1 MYFSA
6 VKLPTS
12 CYMFVCI
19 CDRVYFSLSS
29 THVGATGHHSQGLQ
43 KKSPRRTQTQST
55 SNLHTGS
62 QQQSPTKQQRASKT
76 GMTHTSNSATNSPFS
91 SILCQNYVRLLGDT
105 PSCISNNTD
114 TFFQPHTDT
123 TSGKSIESSQP
134 VFRNTAHDEH
144 HSSTAPTHITE
155 ENESDNPTPP
165 NSPPEIISQ
174 REKYSSEHTQ
184 DPQYWRSKSSPAH
197 TAQRHDHLQPS
208 RALLFPQ
215 QPFHGSET
223 SEGAPEL
230 QVRWSTPSF
239 PNSHSV
245 RPGVMQ
251 ASDGTHF
258 ARQQSSYA
266 STPTCP
272 QEASLGSMGTAPTAD
287 SPTPQPSSRRM
298 SSSRAL
304 RGLDC
309 HIDLQVQ
316 RVEFM
321 LEELSRT
328 ITSSSELNWAGI
340 GRELY
345 LEDTVLQD
353 IDQKYHFPE
362 EKCYQMLC
370 CAIRRSMSSYR
381 NLRDAFNEMEL
392 YDLCAIIRKARTDIY
407 GH

>member
-19 CDRVYFSLSS
+19 CDSVYFSLSS

-43 KKSPRRTQTQST
+43 KKSPRRTQTQSA
-55 SNLHTGS
+55 SNLHAGS

-76 GMTHTSNSATNSPFS
+76 GMTHTSNSATSSPFS

-144 HSSTAPTHITE
+144 
-155 ENESDNPTPP
+155 
-165 NSPPEIISQ
+165 
-174 REKYSSEHTQ
+174 
-184 DPQYWRSKSSPAH
+184 
-197 TAQRHDHLQPS
+197 
-208 RALLFPQ
+208 
-215 QPFHGSET
+215 GSET

-239 PNSHSV
+239 PNSHGV

-316 RVEFM
+316 RVEIM

-407 GH
+407 VHRY

>member
-1 MYFSA
+1 M
-6 VKLPTS
+6 
-12 CYMFVCI
+12 
-19 CDRVYFSLSS
+19 
-29 THVGATGHHSQGLQ
+29 
-43 KKSPRRTQTQST
+43 
-55 SNLHTGS
+55 
-62 QQQSPTKQQRASKT
+62 
-76 GMTHTSNSATNSPFS
+76 
-91 SILCQNYVRLLGDT
+91 RLLGDT

-114 TFFQPHTDT
+114 TFFQLHTDT

-155 ENESDNPTPP
+155 ESESDNPTPP
-165 NSPPEIISQ
+165 NSPPETISQ

-197 TAQRHDHLQPS
+197 TAQRHDHLHPS

-239 PNSHSV
+239 PNSHGV

-266 STPTCP
+266 STPTCH

-298 SSSRAL
+298 SSSRAIYM

-316 RVEFM
+316 RVEVM
-321 LEELSRT
+321 LEELSRA

-340 GRELY
+340 GRELD
-345 LEDTVLQD
+345 LKDTVLQD

-370 CAIRRSMSSYR
+370 CTIRQSMSSYR

-392 YDLCAIIRKARTDIY
+392 YDLCAIIRKARIDIY
-407 GH
+407 MCIDIELSAIIFENIICMVLYCILHT